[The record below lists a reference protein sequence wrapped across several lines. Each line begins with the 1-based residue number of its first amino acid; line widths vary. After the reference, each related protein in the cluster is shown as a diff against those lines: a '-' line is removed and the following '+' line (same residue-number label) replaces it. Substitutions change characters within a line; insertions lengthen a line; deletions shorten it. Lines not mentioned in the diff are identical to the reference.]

1 MAIRGIDLF
10 CGGGG
15 SSWGARAAGVEMVG
29 AVDAWS
35 MAASTY
41 RRNFPGARVVETR
54 LNRRSDKALLGDIG
68 HIDLVLASPE
78 CTNHT
83 PARGA
88 RVKDEG
94 SRATAFHVLKFI
106 RELNPRWAVIE
117 NVIQMRT
124 WERYPNFLAALKE
137 HMHVTEHVL
146 DAQDFGAPQTRR
158 RLFLMCS
165 KDGPPEPPAPLTERR
180 LTVLDI
186 LAPTGTYKTRSVF
199 GSGLAEPTVAR
210 AKRAIDALGR
220 DVPFLIVY
228 YSSDGAGG
236 WQPLD
241 RPIRTLTTLDRF
253 GLVEWIDGEPRMRM
267 LQVEELRR
275 AMGFGEDYIL
285 DQGSRRDKIKMLG
298 NGVCPPVM
306 QSVVSALISQAPHDH
321 RPRVSQV
328 VEPRIPAVQ
337 LPASSTT
344 PLFAGSQISC

>member
-1 MAIRGIDLF
+1 MTIRGIDLF

-29 AVDAWS
+29 AVDAWD

-41 RRNFPGARVVETR
+41 RRNFPAARVIETR
-54 LNRRSDKALLGDIG
+54 LNRRSDNALLGDIG
-68 HIDLVLASPE
+68 HIDLLLASPE
-78 CTNHT
+78 CTSHT

-88 RVKDEG
+88 RLKDEG

-106 RELNPRWAVIE
+106 RKLNPRWAVIE

-146 DAQDFGAPQTRR
+146 DAQDFGTPQTRR

-165 KDGPPEPPAPLTERR
+165 KDGPPEPPTPLTERR
-180 LTVLDI
+180 RTVLDI
-186 LAPTGTYKTRSVF
+186 LAPTGKYKTRSVF

-241 RPIRTLTTLDRF
+241 RPIRTLTTRDRF

-267 LQVEELRR
+267 LQVDELQR
-275 AMGFGEDYIL
+275 AMGFGEDYAL
-285 DQGSRRDKIKMLG
+285 DHGSRRDKIKILG

-306 QSVVSALISQAPHDH
+306 QSIVSKLTNQKPINYP
-321 RPRVSQV
+321 PRMAEVDASKMR
-328 VEPRIPAVQ
+328 EVQ
-337 LPASSTT
+337 MAASSATAL
-344 PLFAGSQISC
+344 PFGARGH

>member
-29 AVDAWS
+29 AVDAWG

-41 RRNFPGARVVETR
+41 RRNFPDARVVETR

-68 HIDLVLASPE
+68 DIDLVLASPE
-78 CTNHT
+78 CTSHT

-106 RELNPRWAVIE
+106 RKLNPRWAVIE
-117 NVIQMRT
+117 NVIQMRG
-124 WERYPNFLAALKE
+124 WERYPNFLAALRE
-137 HMHVTEHVL
+137 HMYVAEHVF
-146 DAQDFGAPQTRR
+146 DAQDFGVPQSRR

-165 KDGPPEPPAPLTERR
+165 KDSLPEAPKVLAGRR
-180 LTVLDI
+180 QTVFDI
-186 LAPTGTYKTRSVF
+186 LAPTGTYKTRPLF
-199 GSGLAEPTVAR
+199 DSGLAEPTVAR
-210 AKRAIDALGR
+210 ARRAIETLGR

-267 LQVEELRR
+267 LQVDELRR

-298 NGVCPPVM
+298 NGVCPQVM
-306 QSVVSALISQAPHDH
+306 QSVVSALTSQAPHDQ
-321 RPRVSQV
+321 RTRISQV
-328 VEPRIPAVQ
+328 VEHRISAVQ
-337 LPASSTT
+337 LPASSAI
-344 PLFAGSQISC
+344 PSFAGPQIPG

>member
-15 SSWGARAAGVEMVG
+15 SSWGARAAGIEMVG
-29 AVDAWS
+29 AVDAWD

-41 RRNFPGARVVETR
+41 RRNFPDARVVQTR
-54 LNRRSDKALLGDIG
+54 LNRRSDRDLLGDIG
-68 HIDLVLASPE
+68 RIDLVLASPE
-78 CTNHT
+78 CTSHT

-88 RVKDEG
+88 RDRDEG

-106 RELNPRWAVIE
+106 RKLNPRWAVIE
-117 NVIQMRT
+117 NVIQMRA

-146 DAQDFGAPQTRR
+146 DAQDFGVPQTRR

-165 KDGPPEPPAPLTERR
+165 TDGPPAPPKEHTRSRR
-180 LTVLDI
+180 TVLDI
-186 LAPTGTYKTRSVF
+186 LAPTGTYKTRPLF
-199 GSGLAEPTVAR
+199 DSGLAEPTIAR
-210 AKRAIDALGR
+210 ARRAIEALGR
-220 DVPFLIVY
+220 EVPFLIVY

-253 GLVEWIDGEPRMRM
+253 GLVEWIAGEPRMRM
-267 LQVEELRR
+267 LQVDELQR
-275 AMGFGEDYIL
+275 AMGFSDDYVL

-306 QSVVSALISQAPHDH
+306 QSVVSALTGSAPAALPSRTCDAVNE
-321 RPRVSQV
+321 RMVARFPPIRSAPSSRFV
-328 VEPRIPAVQ
+328 PPA
-337 LPASSTT
+337 
-344 PLFAGSQISC
+344 

>member
-78 CTNHT
+78 CTSHT

-117 NVIQMRT
+117 NVIQMRA

-165 KDGPPEPPAPLTERR
+165 KDGPPDPPISLSMRKR
-180 LTVLDI
+180 TVLDI
-186 LAPTGTYKTRSVF
+186 LAPTGTYKTRPVF

-210 AKRAIDALGR
+210 AKRAIDILGR
-220 DVPFLIVY
+220 DIPFLIVY
-228 YSSDGAGG
+228 YSSDGGGG

-267 LQVEELRR
+267 LQVDELQR
-275 AMGFGEDYIL
+275 AMGFSDDYIL

-298 NGVCPPVM
+298 NGVCPTVM
-306 QSVVSALISQAPHDH
+306 QCVVSALTSQNHQDH
-321 RPRVSQV
+321 RL
-328 VEPRIPAVQ
+328 RISEMGDRRLPTAQ
-337 LPASSTT
+337 LTSSMAE
-344 PLFAGSQISC
+344 PLFSGLPVPG

>member
-1 MAIRGIDLF
+1 M
-10 CGGGG
+10 
-15 SSWGARAAGVEMVG
+15 
-29 AVDAWS
+29 
-35 MAASTY
+35 
-41 RRNFPGARVVETR
+41 
-54 LNRRSDKALLGDIG
+54 
-68 HIDLVLASPE
+68 
-78 CTNHT
+78 
-83 PARGA
+83 
-88 RVKDEG
+88 KDEG

-165 KDGPPEPPAPLTERR
+165 KDGPPDPPTPLSAPRR
-180 LTVLDI
+180 TVLDI
-186 LAPTGTYKTRSVF
+186 LAPTGTYKTRPVF

-210 AKRAIDALGR
+210 AKRAIDVLGR
-220 DVPFLIVY
+220 DIPFLIVY
-228 YSSDGAGG
+228 YSSDGGGG

-267 LQVEELRR
+267 LQVDELQR
-275 AMGFGEDYIL
+275 AMGFSDDYIL

-306 QSVVSALISQAPHDH
+306 QCVVSALTSQNHQDH
-321 RPRVSQV
+321 RLRISEMGDRRLPPTQLTSSMAETLFSGLPVS
-328 VEPRIPAVQ
+328 
-337 LPASSTT
+337 
-344 PLFAGSQISC
+344 G